1 MRRRPT
7 ARGEASVEQREDG
20 GVRTL
25 LSRELRDRAA
35 VVLLEA
41 RVGAV
46 PHQLLSLDDH
56 RRGRREMSNGGRGV
70 QGRAAWRGSVG
81 WAGSAGARG
90 QCGARRCGCPSDN
103 PWLSS
108 TLRSD
113 PIALSC
119 VSSSGQ
125 WREWGGAGA
134 RARMGLGRRWDVAI
148 ISRARC
154 WGELTGGGYL
164 ALFCGRGG
172 SPSRALRAARPG
184 VHGRHAG
191 MAGAGSG

>member
-1 MRRRPT
+1 MH
-7 ARGEASVEQREDG
+7 ASG
-20 GVRTL
+20 
-25 LSRELRDRAA
+25 
-35 VVLLEA
+35 
-41 RVGAV
+41 
-46 PHQLLSLDDH
+46 
-56 RRGRREMSNGGRGV
+56 GGRVRGG
-70 QGRAAWRGSVG
+70 QGRAVWRGRVG

-172 SPSRALRAARPG
+172 SHSRALRAARPG

-191 MAGAGSG
+191 WPEQGVVSHMRPCPQLSQAAPASDISVRLGLGWGRCASIGTGAPST